1 MTKSPIHQIAVV
13 GSHGLDLVVHHIL
26 LHLDPPPAQAGQLV
40 HQRVAGH
47 EEGDVGRHLPRDG
60 EHVEPVHVHG
70 VAHLL

>member
-1 MTKSPIHQIAVV
+1 MKSPIHELPVV
-13 GSHGLDLVVHHIL
+13 GCHGLDLVVHHVL
-26 LHLDPPPAQAGQLV
+26 LDLDPTPGKAGQLV
-40 HQRVAGH
+40 HPRVPRH